1 MTLGCRSSRGVPR
14 PRAALACLLALL
26 AGCQTV
32 KVPDNV
38 LDQPVAPALA
48 PPRELCKV
56 SLPTY
61 RIEPP
66 DVINIEMPRLV
77 PLPPYRA
84 EVYDVLT
91 IHVSNALSDQPI
103 DNYFRVEAE
112 GVVNLGPAYGSVRV
126 VGMTLDECKRAIEG
140 KLGQVVREPE
150 VSVQLA
156 QVFGAQQVTGQYWVG
171 PDGTINL
178 RQYGVVHLAGLTVTE
193 ARLVLQKHLA
203 QFVDSPQLSV
213 EVVGYNSK
221 AYYVITQGAGVGD
234 NLRRFAITG
243 NETVLD
249 AISQINGLSQ
259 LSSTKIWIARPAP
272 GNMACEQIL
281 PVDWAAITQ
290 GGSAATNYQV
300 MPGDRVFIAQDE
312 LVTLNNMVSKVV
324 SPFERAM
331 GFLGLSSSTVR
342 GFQTLGRD
350 YNHPQ
355 TNPTF

>member
-140 KLGQVVREPE
+140 KPARWSASRRSPCNWPRSSGRRRSP
-150 VSVQLA
+150 A
-156 QVFGAQQVTGQYWVG
+156 NTGSD
-171 PDGTINL
+171 PT
-178 RQYGVVHLAGLTVTE
+178 
-193 ARLVLQKHLA
+193 AR
-203 QFVDSPQLSV
+203 
-213 EVVGYNSK
+213 
-221 AYYVITQGAGVGD
+221 
-234 NLRRFAITG
+234 
-243 NETVLD
+243 
-249 AISQINGLSQ
+249 
-259 LSSTKIWIARPAP
+259 ST
-272 GNMACEQIL
+272 C
-281 PVDWAAITQ
+281 
-290 GGSAATNYQV
+290 GSTAW
-300 MPGDRVFIAQDE
+300 
-312 LVTLNNMVSKVV
+312 
-324 SPFERAM
+324 
-331 GFLGLSSSTVR
+331 STW
-342 GFQTLGRD
+342 RD
-350 YNHPQ
+350 
-355 TNPTF
+355 